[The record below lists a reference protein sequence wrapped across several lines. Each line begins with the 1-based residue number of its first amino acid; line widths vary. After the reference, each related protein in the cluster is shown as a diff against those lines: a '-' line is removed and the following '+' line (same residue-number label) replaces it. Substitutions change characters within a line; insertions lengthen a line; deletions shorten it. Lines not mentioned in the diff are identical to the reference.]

1 MILLYDICHSLS
13 NTDGDIIR
21 KIYNY
26 SDKIIIFYMLEDNDY
41 EKKIIN
47 LIGTLGKN
55 EAMEGL
61 YDQKI
66 MFIPIE

>member
-1 MILLYDICHSLS
+1 
-13 NTDGDIIR
+13 
-21 KIYNY
+21 
-26 SDKIIIFYMLEDNDY
+26 MLEDNDY

-47 LIGTLGKN
+47 LIGTLEKN